1 MFKILMLR
9 LLFLK
14 DDDDYSPPTPERLRE
29 KLNQLEASLLT
40 KRMEMEDSPGD
51 VTNDIEEKFKTLQLE
66 VFPFRIP

>member
-1 MFKILMLR
+1 MLKILMLR
-9 LLFLK
+9 LLLLK

-66 VFPFRIP
+66 VFYFRIP